1 MLLRLSLV
9 FVGGLML
16 VNCSSLG
23 GNSGLFMQAST
34 ANPPILLAADMSPSK
49 APPKARAETKAKAVP
64 PPVPKPRPAQ
74 PVEVPPPL
82 PPTLPPPHHWY
93 DHLKFWQK

>member
-34 ANPPILLAADMSPSK
+34 SNSPILLAADMP
-49 APPKARAETKAKAVP
+49 PPKAKAETKAKAVP
-64 PPVPKPRPAQ
+64 PPIPRPRPAQ

-82 PPTLPPPHHWY
+82 PPPLTPPPSPHHWY